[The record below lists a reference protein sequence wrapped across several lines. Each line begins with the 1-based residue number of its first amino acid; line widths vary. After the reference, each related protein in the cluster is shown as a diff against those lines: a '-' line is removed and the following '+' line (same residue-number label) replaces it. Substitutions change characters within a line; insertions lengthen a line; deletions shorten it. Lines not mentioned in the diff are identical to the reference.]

1 MFLPRHD
8 ILSVVEFA
16 MSRQFWIALWWS
28 LVVEGALTALVLAG
42 HGGTYNFY
50 LLLPGAATFLLVG
63 GGHGTTLVQEVV
75 AGALGFTVN
84 TVVYWAVLY
93 VALRRVGKRA

>member
-1 MFLPRHD
+1 
-8 ILSVVEFA
+8 

-42 HGGTYNFY
+42 HGGTYTFY

-63 GGHGTTLVQEVV
+63 GGHGTTLVQ
-75 AGALGFTVN
+75 
-84 TVVYWAVLY
+84 
-93 VALRRVGKRA
+93 

>member
-1 MFLPRHD
+1 
-8 ILSVVEFA
+8 

-42 HGGTYNFY
+42 HGGTYTFY
-50 LLLPGAATFLLVG
+50 LLFPGAATFLLVG
-63 GGHGTTLVQEVV
+63 GGHGTTMVQEVV
-75 AGALGFTVN
+75 AGALGFTVD

-93 VALRRVGKRA
+93 VALTRLRKRA